1 MRLRFEQG
9 ICWILKSY
17 EQMKAPNRDMLV
29 LVKEQGVSSE
39 YIQMEMERIHQLL
52 ISFETIDRL
61 VNAHE
66 VMDLN
71 RYKRLNKYNAVVRV
85 MQETNLKPFIF
96 IVNKN

>member
-1 MRLRFEQG
+1 
-9 ICWILKSY
+9 
-17 EQMKAPNRDMLV
+17 MKAPNRDMLV

-39 YIQMEMERIHQLL
+39 YIQMEMERIHKLL